1 MRLDLYLAETRHLAA
16 RQTVILDQAAQAM
29 EQGRTL
35 APLEENGV
43 LHSLQ
48 VLTENAIGKAKHTLR
63 AYGQPVPVSAH
74 DAFQALGA
82 LGLIDRD
89 EVAHCN
95 AIIGMRNRIV
105 HEYLNLDM
113 ELVLQLVRQ
122 QDYRFIHDYLMAD
135 LPEAP
140 DSSTYPN

>member
-16 RQTVILDQAAQAM
+16 RQTGILDQAAQAM
-29 EQGRTL
+29 AQGRTL
-35 APLEENGV
+35 TPLEENGV

-63 AYGQPVPVSAH
+63 AYGQPVPVSAY

-82 LGLIDRD
+82 LGLIDRG
-89 EVAHCN
+89 EVAHWN

-105 HEYLNLDM
+105 HDYLNLDM

-122 QDYRFIHDYLMAD
+122 QDYRFIHAYLMAD
-135 LPEAP
+135 LPEASGN
-140 DSSTYPN
+140 DQYPE